1 VNAILTSLIAVL
13 GTLLGSTATHVFQQ
27 RTARRAEL
35 LARQERL
42 RRERLDAYSGYAGL
56 LVSFRQAMLHHW
68 FCVHEDT
75 DAEEEVALRRRSFE
89 TRSQAQHALFQ
100 VQLITDDGSLA
111 DLAAEAFRQIGK
123 IDRARD
129 RKDVTERRD
138 LTQTL
143 IGDFVNTARGCMG
156 SMRSA

>member
-1 VNAILTSLIAVL
+1 MDAILTSLIAVL

-56 LVSFRQAMLHHW
+56 LVTFRQAMLHHW

-75 DAEEEVALRRRSFE
+75 DAEDEVALRRRSFE
-89 TRSQAQHALFQ
+89 TRSETQHALFQ
-100 VQLITDDGSLA
+100 VQLITEDGPLA

-123 IDRARD
+123 IDRACDRD
-129 RKDVTERRD
+129 DVTQRRD

-143 IGDFVNTARGCMG
+143 ISDFVNTARRYVG
-156 SMRSA
+156 STQ